1 MKCRRFTLIELLV
14 VIAIIVILAA
24 MLLPVLNQTR
34 DRARQ
39 ISCLGVIKQYSQAT
53 ILYAGDNNDY
63 PVPLYNLSW
72 GNLWTNYVAFYQ
84 AGGISYDV
92 TRVPH
97 EYGYGYVARSMVC
110 PGAMFSLESS
120 QPYVLLNASYGR
132 NDHAPSNGSYYTV
145 KLGKIKRPADKLDF
159 MDATVHGVAYHSA
172 HHARYLS
179 LLAVNG
185 KESFWDTERRGVAYR
200 HPNQS
205 ANLSFFDGH
214 AANLNWREIRDEE
227 GGFGD
232 AAFQKHWRLDD

>member
-1 MKCRRFTLIELLV
+1 
-14 VIAIIVILAA
+14 
-24 MLLPVLNQTR
+24 
-34 DRARQ
+34 
-39 ISCLGVIKQYSQAT
+39 
-53 ILYAGDNNDY
+53 
-63 PVPLYNLSW
+63 
-72 GNLWTNYVAFYQ
+72 
-84 AGGISYDV
+84 V

-200 HPNQS
+200 HPNKS

-214 AANLNWREIRDEE
+214 AANLNWREIRDED

>member
-132 NDHAPSNGSYYTV
+132 NDHAPSNGSYTRSSSEKSSV
-145 KLGKIKRPADKLDF
+145 PPTSSTSWTPRFTASPII
-159 MDATVHGVAYHSA
+159 
-172 HHARYLS
+172 
-179 LLAVNG
+179 
-185 KESFWDTERRGVAYR
+185 RRTTPGTCR
-200 HPNQS
+200 C
-205 ANLSFFDGH
+205 
-214 AANLNWREIRDEE
+214 WR
-227 GGFGD
+227 
-232 AAFQKHWRLDD
+232 

>member
-97 EYGYGYVARSMVC
+97 EYGYGYVARGMVC

-132 NDHAPSNGSYYTV
+132 NDHAPSNGS
-145 KLGKIKRPADKLDF
+145 
-159 MDATVHGVAYHSA
+159 
-172 HHARYLS
+172 
-179 LLAVNG
+179 
-185 KESFWDTERRGVAYR
+185 
-200 HPNQS
+200 
-205 ANLSFFDGH
+205 
-214 AANLNWREIRDEE
+214 
-227 GGFGD
+227 
-232 AAFQKHWRLDD
+232 